1 MRDDL
6 AAALRSLRCS
16 RGVTLVAI
24 AVLTL
29 GIGATTAIFTVVD
42 AVVLRGLP
50 FDEHD
55 RLVAVG
61 EIARTPAG
69 AADSTDLRRVA
80 PQNYLDWIEGQ
91 RVFEAMAAI
100 GSGQMSLRLPGAP
113 PEPLKPRRVTAGF
126 FDVLRVRPARGRAF
140 TAGDEVAGRDRVAIL
155 ADGLWR
161 RRFGGDPSIIGR
173 VIPVEDLE
181 GGPEAVGGAGYEVVG
196 VMPPDFA
203 WPVGDPAAT
212 DIWVP
217 YVVPAEQRLR
227 AEGSWAR
234 YLTVIARLSPGTSLE
249 QARAQMAALGAAI
262 ERAHPRWNE
271 NVGVGVAPLADF
283 VVGAS
288 MRSWLLMLLGA
299 AALVL
304 LVACANL
311 ASLLLAHGG
320 ARQREIGIRA
330 ALGAGRA
337 RLVRQML
344 AESLVLSAAGTL
356 LAVLA
361 AGWGIQALRAVIP
374 EGVPRVS
381 TIAIDVRVLSAAAGL
396 ALVTGLIAGI
406 VPALHAS
413 RVDLTT
419 ALKSGAAGTTRG
431 RPPLRQLFVVVEV
444 AVAVVLV
451 AGAALFIGSFMGV
464 LRLDPGFV
472 ADGVLTAQVSPRVE
486 GRTAPH
492 DTAPLL
498 AGIVEEVALAPGVI
512 HAAAT
517 AGNVPFLGGF
527 SMTTMT
533 TPVMDLSQ
541 AAMVIVRRVTPGY
554 HATLRIPLRRGR
566 LFTAADRAGGRAV
579 AILSEAAAAKYF
591 PGVDPIGRVVGLE
604 GEREVV
610 GVVGNVRQLTLEAES
625 RLEAYVP
632 LAQSSAVGGSLLIR
646 TSGDAYSLLPAL
658 RAAVFRAMPAVPL
671 RNVATMEELVGQSLA
686 TRRFSMLLLSMFAA
700 LALAIV
706 AVGLYG
712 VVAHAVTLRTRE
724 IGVRMALGSPR
735 SRVIGRVVGD
745 ALLLVA
751 IGIVAGG
758 VATWY
763 AGAAAKAFL
772 YRIDPTDPR
781 AVAAAA
787 AALLIVALCAAIGP
801 ARRAAR
807 VDPMIALRAE

>member
-24 AVLTL
+24 TVLTL
-29 GIGATTAIFTVVD
+29 GIGATTAIFSVVD

-55 RLVAVG
+55 RLVAIG
-61 EIARTPAG
+61 EI
-69 AADSTDLRRVA
+69 LRAPDGGGDPTALRMVA
-80 PQNYLDWIEGQ
+80 PQNYLDWIERQ
-91 RVFEAMAAI
+91 RAFDAMAAI
-100 GSGQMSLRLPGAP
+100 GSGQMSLRLAGAP
-113 PEPLKPRRVTAGF
+113 PEPLKPRRVTSGF

-140 TAGDEVAGRDRVAIL
+140 TPGDEVAGRDRVAIL
-155 ADGLWR
+155 SDGLWR
-161 RRFGGDPSIIGR
+161 RQFGGDPSIIGR

-181 GGPEAVGGAGYEVVG
+181 GGPEAVGGVGYEVVG

-217 YVVPAEQRLR
+217 YLVPAEQRVR
-227 AEGSWAR
+227 AEGSWVR
-234 YLTVIARLSPGTSLE
+234 YLTVIARLSPGTSLD
-249 QARAQMAALGAAI
+249 QARAQMAALGDAI
-262 ERAHPRWNE
+262 EQAHPRWNA
-271 NVGVGVAPLADF
+271 NVGVGVVPLADF

-288 MRSWLLMLLGA
+288 MRSWLLMLLGSA
-299 AALVL
+299 GLVL

-311 ASLLLAHGG
+311 ASLLLAHGS

-330 ALGAGRA
+330 ALGAGRG

-344 AESLVLSAAGTL
+344 VESLVLSAAGTL

-361 AGWGIQALRAVIP
+361 ASWGVQALRAVIP

-381 TIAIDVRVLSAAAGL
+381 TVAIDLRVLAAAACL

-419 ALKSGAAGTTRG
+419 VLKSGVAGTARG
-431 RPPLRQLFVVVEV
+431 GRRLRQCFVVVEV
-444 AVAVVLV
+444 ALAVVLV

-472 ADGVLTAQVSPRVE
+472 ADDVLTAQVSPRVE
-486 GRTAPH
+486 TRTRRH
-492 DTAPLL
+492 DTAPML
-498 AGIVEEVALAPGVI
+498 ASIVEEVAQAPGVV

-527 SMTTMT
+527 SLTTMT
-533 TPVMDLSQ
+533 TAGMDLSQ
-541 AAMVIVRRVTPGY
+541 ATMVVVRKVTPGY
-554 HATLRIPLRRGR
+554 HATLRIPLRHGR
-566 LFTAADRAGGRAV
+566 LFTAADRAGSRPV
-579 AILSEAAAAKYF
+579 ALLSEASAAKYF
-591 PGVDPIGRVVGLE
+591 PGVNPIGRVVGLE

-610 GVVGNVRQLTLEAES
+610 GVVGDVRQLTLETES

-632 LAQSSAVGGSLLIR
+632 LAQSSAAGGSLLVR
-646 TSGDAYSLLPAL
+646 TNGDAYSALPAL

-671 RNVATMEELVGQSLA
+671 RNVASMEKLVGQSLA

-724 IGVRMALGSPR
+724 IGVRMALGARR
-735 SRVIGRVVGD
+735 SSVVGQVVGN

-772 YRIDPTDPR
+772 YRVEPTDPR
-781 AVAAAA
+781 AFAAAA
-787 AALLIVALCAAIGP
+787 AALVVAALCAAIGP

-807 VDPMIALRAE
+807 VDPVVALRAE